1 MTSVTRAYLALAAV
15 VVLAAQFASAAV
27 FLALKGLPI
36 LLLLVLLQR
45 WGVADAGARR
55 RVAGLVLSL
64 AGGLLIEVSFIA
76 GTAVFLLAQAAYASS
91 VAWHLAARPR
101 LAAGAMAVTPLTIAI
116 VALFAIAVP
125 QPLQTVVIAYALV
138 ETVVIAG
145 SLATWLSAPRDPRLR
160 DMAAG
165 TWLFGVSD
173 SVLAVARW
181 WTPFDGAVIVVQSTY
196 FAGQWL
202 IARSALRRQV
212 EAVADFDQRAW
223 LQV

>member
-1 MTSVTRAYLALAAV
+1 MTSVTRAYVALAAL
-15 VVLAAQFASAAV
+15 VVLAAQFASAAL

-36 LLLLVLLQR
+36 LQLLIVLQR
-45 WGVADAGARR
+45 SGVADGAARW

-64 AGGLLIEVSFIA
+64 AGGLLIELSFIG

-91 VAWHLAARPR
+91 VPWHTTARRHLAGAA
-101 LAAGAMAVTPLTIAI
+101 LAIAPLTIAI
-116 VALFAIAVP
+116 VALFAMAVR

-145 SLATWLSAPRDPRLR
+145 SLAAWRSAPQDARLR

-165 TWLFGVSD
+165 AWLFGVSD
-173 SVLAVARW
+173 SVLAAARW
-181 WTPFDGAVIVVQSTY
+181 WTPFDGAVVVVQAAY

-202 IARSALRRQV
+202 IAHSALRRETELV
-212 EAVADFDQRAW
+212 RDVDQRAW